1 MLISRDLGLV
11 SCHMCVSLMQL
22 LFIGT
27 PMRHDTLAITSAISK
42 YAASI
47 SRVCLRASYYPMGSN
62 SLTETFATPL
72 MVKGRQKCRND
83 TGEVARRAGQN

>member
-1 MLISRDLGLV
+1 
-11 SCHMCVSLMQL
+11 MCVSLMQL